1 MIYDKKTIFCLC
13 IILCGFFIIYQ
24 PEPNRTFNESQLII
38 EQISR
43 GGSGSNQ
50 NKNNDNLLIADIQMQ
65 DNFDQILLRDIQ
77 MQEDF
82 HRRLHK
88 LFPDWKERLEYEK
101 NQYKFY
107 QSAMKKKEELNK
119 RKLNDQKLYYTQPEL
134 TAMDYFNGVGFYEK
148 QQNPHVKPN
157 IFDTRETFIRKMH
170 DSIERER
177 FLRSPKNFIKS
188 PDFR

>member
-24 PEPNRTFNESQLII
+24 PEPNRTFNESQLIM

-50 NKNNDNLLIADIQMQ
+50 NKNNDNLLI
-65 DNFDQILLRDIQ
+65 RDIQ

-82 HRRLHK
+82 HRRLDK
-88 LFPDWKERLEYEK
+88 LFPDWKERLDYEK

-107 QSAMKKKEELNK
+107 QSAMKKQEELNK
-119 RKLNDQKLYYTQPEL
+119 RQLTNQKLYYTQPEL

-157 IFDTRETFIRKMH
+157 IFDTRETFIKKMH
-170 DSIERER
+170 DSTEREC